1 MAKNVNDIFSKEEQ
15 MVLRIMRTMDKNIIQ
30 EYAIMVT
37 GALFE
42 EKSNTPDDIRILLEH
57 AKKLNKQVIRAG
69 QK

>member
-1 MAKNVNDIFSKEEQ
+1 MVKNADDIFSKEEQ
-15 MVLRIMRTMDKNIIQ
+15 MVLRLMRTMDKNVIQ

-42 EKSNTPDDIRILLEH
+42 ENSNTPDDIRVLLEH
-57 AKKLNKQVIRAG
+57 AKKLNKKVSRAG

>member
-1 MAKNVNDIFSKEEQ
+1 MINPDDYLSKDEQ
-15 MVLRIMRTMDKNIIQ
+15 TVLRIMRTLDKDILV

-42 EKSNTPDDIRILLEH
+42 EKQNTPEDIRVLLEH
-57 AKKLNKQVIRAG
+57 AKKINTKLKRAG